1 MVHLAFD
8 LLAAAA
14 SFAMTAAV
22 YFWRLREAGDRIANI
37 GAGYAVALVTG
48 AVLGAY
54 LLGTANMVISGMPGI
69 GRSILGALAGAI
81 AAIELY
87 KYTKGIQGSTGVV
100 FVPAFA
106 TSVAIGRLGCY
117 FSGLDDYTYGTPTSL
132 PWAKDFGDG
141 ILRHPVQLYESLAM
155 AAFLGV
161 ALIAFA
167 RRSPFFFKN
176 GFYLLVLWYAGQRF
190 VWEFLK
196 PYAAVIGP
204 FNVFHF
210 VSLALV
216 GYALVMLTGSR
227 RDHERP

>member
-1 MVHLAFD
+1 MIHLAFD

-37 GAGYAVALVTG
+37 GPGYAVALVVG

-54 LLGTANMVISGMPGI
+54 LLGTANMMLSGTPGI

-81 AAIELY
+81 GSIELY
-87 KYTKGIQGSTGVV
+87 KKINGIQGSTGVV

-106 TSVAIGRLGCY
+106 TSVVVGRLGCFY
-117 FSGLDDYTYGTPTSL
+117 SGMEDYTYGTPVSL
-132 PWAKDFGDG
+132 PWAVDFGDSVM
-141 ILRHPVQLYESLAM
+141 RHPVQLYESLAM
-155 AAFLGV
+155 AAFLAV
-161 ALIAFA
+161 ALFAFA
-167 RRSPFFFKN
+167 RRSPLFLKN

-196 PYAAVIGP
+196 PYPEVAGP

-210 VSLALV
+210 VCLALV
-216 GYALVMLTGSR
+216 GYALVMLTGR
-227 RDHERP
+227 RRPDERP